1 MNIEK
6 QLYEIGEL
14 MSNDSS
20 KTLITE
26 TDILK
31 FCENR
36 LGNDKLGKLLKLISE
51 DPILYQE
58 LMDFRYLISAA
69 PHLSPPVKLQ
79 NQVLKKLKLVDS
91 FTSIV
96 MKRTKGL
103 WEIIEGNHLVYQN
116 IQPKMAFRGK
126 IGNEVVFKVDES
138 PYFILCTID
147 YSNDLP
153 NIYFSLETDKSERVK
168 NGRFTFRKGKK
179 NIFEIVTDKM
189 GVTSRELLGS
199 GEYEIDV
206 ELNRE
211 KLGVIKLNL
220 QE

>member
-6 QLYEIGEL
+6 QLFKIGEL
-14 MSNDSS
+14 IS
-20 KTLITE
+20 KDTSQTSITE
-26 TDILK
+26 MEILK

-36 LGNDKLGKLLKLISE
+36 LETDKMGKILNQISD
-51 DPILYQE
+51 DPIMCQD
-58 LMDFRYLISAA
+58 LMDIY
-69 PHLSPPVKLQ
+69 HLLNSNVKLDPPIKLQ
-79 NQVLKKLKLVDS
+79 NKVLKKLNLTET

-96 MKRTKGL
+96 MKRSKGL
-103 WEIIEGNHLVYQN
+103 WEIIEGNHLIRHN
-116 IQPKMAFRGK
+116 PQPKMAFRGK
-126 IGNEVVFKVDES
+126 VGDEVVFKVDES

-147 YSNDLP
+147 YNNDMP

-168 NGRFTFRKGKK
+168 NGRFIFRKGMK

-189 GVTSRELLGS
+189 GVTSRESLGS